1 MRKLIE
7 RLFIENN
14 YTVRPFLNNST
25 ILASDTARSNYYL
38 SIFLTEADVKDL
50 VVSSLNE
57 YFDAIKGLD
66 EGYEPQMDKNLS
78 MLICLKRGSLNND
91 STLNKQI
98 FDIEEDPY
106 FFKKYVLTYT
116 ESQEDLILR
125 NVNDTHVM
133 TYLHTIL
140 NNEDAFQTHKKFP
153 YHETEYN
160 LVSKLFIK
168 LPVLNLTIRNEELP
182 SLKVTI
188 NNLLTPDLLQLRD
201 DLLSLNKIEDADGTA
216 EKATDDDTLRKR
228 LMEYVGVTLN
238 D

>member
-1 MRKLIE
+1 VRKLIE
-7 RLFIENN
+7 RLFLENN
-14 YTVRPFLNNST
+14 YTVRPILNDSSL
-25 ILASDTARSNYYL
+25 LASDTAKSNYYL
-38 SIFLTEADVKDL
+38 SIFLTEADVQDL
-50 VVSSLNE
+50 VVGSLNE
-57 YFDAIKGLD
+57 HFDAIKGLD

-78 MLICLKRGSLNND
+78 MLICVKRSSLNNN

-116 ESQEDLILR
+116 ESQEELILR
-125 NVNDTHVM
+125 NVKDTSVM

-140 NNEDAFQTHKKFP
+140 NSEDAFQTHKKFP

-168 LPVLNLTIRNEELP
+168 LPILNLTIRNEELP
-182 SLKVTI
+182 SLKVTV
-188 NNLLTPDLLQLRD
+188 NNLLTPDLLQFRD
-201 DLLSLNKIEDADGTA
+201 DLLNLNKIEDADGET
-216 EKATDDDTLRKR
+216 EEVPDEDTLRKR
-228 LMEYVGVTLN
+228 LLEYVGVKLN